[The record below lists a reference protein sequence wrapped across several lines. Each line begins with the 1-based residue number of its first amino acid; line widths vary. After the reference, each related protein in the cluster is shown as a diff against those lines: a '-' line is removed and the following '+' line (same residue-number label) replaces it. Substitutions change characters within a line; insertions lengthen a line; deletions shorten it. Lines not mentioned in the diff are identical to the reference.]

1 MLKNKNSEGVHTWL
15 LIIKKGLIFA
25 KYTNKKMRM
34 KNNNM
39 QQADLLTKPRMEYKY
54 LIVL

>member
-15 LIIKKGLIFA
+15 LIIKKGSIFA

-34 KNNNM
+34 KNNYM